1 MRFHFTDDQRALQDG
16 VRDFLQ
22 AECTPQHL
30 RALWETKTGRSP
42 EFWEQLAQ
50 LGVLGLLVPEA
61 QGGMGLDEIDF
72 VLLLEEMGRV
82 ALPEPVISTAAVAVP
97 LLRELGDKKLCDA
110 WLAKIASG
118 EAIVA
123 VGHDVNA
130 FTSDAHV
137 ANLLLL
143 QKGSEIHALTPSDVR
158 LTEQKANDP
167 AQRLFSIDWTP
178 SEKTRIAQGEQAEK
192 LLAAALDRGALACA
206 AQLLGVCQQLIQRGV
221 NYALQRQQFDKPIGS
236 FQAIKHMLAEL
247 QVHLEYARPVVYRAA
262 HSVARGAASRSLD
275 VSAAKLAAAD
285 AAKEAAKVVLQVHGA
300 IGYTWEEDTHIWMR
314 RAWSLDLAWG
324 RNEFHR
330 ERAATEI
337 LDVATP
343 AASFGYSAPAAR

>member
-1 MRFHFTDDQRALQDG
+1 MRFHFTDDQRALQEG
-16 VRDFLQ
+16 VHEFLE

-30 RALWETKTGRSP
+30 RALWETPSGRSP

-50 LGVLGLLVPEA
+50 LGVLGLMVPEA
-61 QGGMGLDEIDF
+61 HGGMGLDEVDF

-82 ALPEPVISTAAVAVP
+82 ALPEPVISTATVAAP
-97 LLRELGDKKLCDA
+97 LLRELGNEKLCA
-110 WLAKIASG
+110 EWLPKIASG

-123 VGHDVNA
+123 VGHAVNE
-130 FTSDAHV
+130 FTNDAHV
-137 ANLLLL
+137 ANLFLL
-143 QKGSEIHALTPSDVR
+143 QKGAEIHALLPQDVR
-158 LTEQKANDP
+158 ATAQKANDP
-167 AQRLFSIDWTP
+167 SQRLFALEWTP
-178 SEKTRIAQGEQAEK
+178 SEKTRIAQGEQAER

-221 NYALQRQQFDKPIGS
+221 NYAIERKQFDKPIGS

-262 HSVARGAASRSLD
+262 HSVARGAASRALD

-330 ERAATEI
+330 ERAATAI
-337 LDVATP
+337 LDAAAP
-343 AASFGYSAPAAR
+343 APSFGYSAPPAI